1 MKNAFIA
8 AVAFALVG
16 ITGSAQAATL
26 NGLFNVTAVNVT
38 NLTSAQSQATRAN
51 FDAARNGTL
60 GGGSSI
66 YASDTFTY
74 DGDIDFET
82 KVGTSTKI
90 GGWLLT
96 GGGAITDLD
105 GGFANLQ
112 LSKGNI
118 DNGSAT
124 TTFFLFES
132 TFQIGKGSFDV
143 SHDDGIAIF
152 ENGDRIGGF
161 VGPNSVRDT
170 LVSGFNGGKFE
181 LLYVATNSDPSILN
195 VNADVAPVPLPAP
208 FALLAAG
215 LAGLGLLGRRRK
227 TT

>member
-1 MKNAFIA
+1 MKNVFLA
-8 AVAFALVG
+8 AAAFALAG
-16 ITGSAQAATL
+16 ISGAAQAATL

-38 NLTSAQSQATRAN
+38 MLTSAQSQATRAN
-51 FDAARNGTL
+51 FDAALNGNL
-60 GGGSSI
+60 GGGSSV

-82 KVGTSTKI
+82 KVGTATTI
-90 GGWLLT
+90 GSWLLT
-96 GGGAITDLD
+96 GGGIIGGLD
-105 GGFANLQ
+105 GTFAGLQ

-118 DNGSAT
+118 NNGSAT

-132 TFQIGKGSFDV
+132 TFKLGAGDFTV
-143 SHDDGIAIF
+143 THDDGIAIF
-152 ENGDRIGGF
+152 DKGALLGGF
-161 VGPNSVRDT
+161 VGPNSVRT
-170 LVSGFNGGKFE
+170 TFVPNFTGGKFE
-181 LLYVATNSDPSILN
+181 MLYVATNSDPSILN

-227 TT
+227 AA